1 VFRIYSMKGLL
12 LGHNLAFLL
21 LIVVTGAM
29 GLLGVELRQ
38 RAAEETQRLS
48 SLVNLVQET
57 RGDVYRQMT
66 EVFDHHFLAA
76 PRAAPE
82 YGATGSRIAANFAK
96 MEAVAIHPAEAAAI
110 EGLQLAFEQVRQQ
123 TDLIMTTPSSAFREA
138 DHLTVFF
145 TADLEMVWLED
156 YERVFA
162 ANDELMSIAQ
172 NAEENRV
179 ARLSRTASLILLIPI
194 ALAGGLLLVSR
205 VFVQQAFVRP
215 VNALLAGVAAFGRGR
230 LDHKVQESGATEL
243 VTLQRAVNRMSEDLA
258 LSREALVRSEKQ
270 AALGSLVPVVAH
282 NIRNP
287 LASIRATAQVHD
299 SPDIAP
305 DVGQGLKD
313 IRVTVD
319 RLEQWLSSLLSYLNP
334 LRLARSHVHLA
345 DVAATAID
353 LLAPRIDG
361 KSLTVERIGW
371 DGLSDVTVD
380 IHLMEQAVVGLLS
393 NAIEAS
399 PDKGVISVSIK
410 TPENSVQ
417 LVIADQ
423 GPGMPFRPA
432 PGELSPGPTTKSYGS
447 GLGIPFA
454 FKICDLHHGTIDFE
468 PGTDGGTDVI
478 VTLPASEA
486 KRSAA

>member
-1 VFRIYSMKGLL
+1 MFRIYSMKGLL

-21 LIVVTGAM
+21 LIVVTVAM

-38 RAAEETQRLS
+38 RAAEESQRLN
-48 SLVNLVQET
+48 SLMNLVQET

-66 EVFDHHFLAA
+66 EVFDHHFLADQ
-76 PRAAPE
+76 RAATQ
-82 YGATGSRIAANFAK
+82 YGKTGDRIAANFVK
-96 MEAVAIHPAEAAAI
+96 IEAVALQPAEAAAI

-145 TADLEMVWLED
+145 TADLEMVWLDD

-172 NAEENRV
+172 NSEEARV
-179 ARLSRTASLILLIPI
+179 SRLSRAISLIFLIPVVLAGVLLLI
-194 ALAGGLLLVSR
+194 SR
-205 VFVQQAFVRP
+205 AFVQQAFVRP
-215 VNALLAGVAAFGRGR
+215 VNALLAGVAAFGQGR
-230 LDHKVQESGATEL
+230 LDHKVPEVGATEL
-243 VTLQRAVNRMSEDLA
+243 VTLQRAVNKMSEDLA

-287 LASIRATAQVHD
+287 LASIRATAQIHD
-299 SPDIAP
+299 SPGVAP
-305 DVGQGLKD
+305 DVAQGLKD
-313 IRVTVD
+313 IRGTVD

-334 LRLARSHVHLA
+334 LRLARSHVPLA
-345 DVAATAID
+345 DVAGTAIE
-353 LLAPRIDG
+353 LLAPQIEA
-361 KSLTVERIGW
+361 KLLTVQRIGW
-371 DGLSDVTVD
+371 DGYSKVTVD

-393 NAIEAS
+393 NAVEAS
-399 PDKGVISVSIK
+399 PDRGVISVSIR
-410 TPENSVQ
+410 TRDNIVQ

-432 PGELSPGPTTKSYGS
+432 PGELSPGPTTKSFGS

-454 FKICDLHHGTIDFE
+454 FKICDLHHGAVDFK
-468 PGTDGGTDVI
+468 PGSGGGTEVI
-478 VTLPASEA
+478 VTLPISEA
-486 KRSAA
+486 ARSAA